1 MSRLSRAGFFALLV
15 LAAAPAKAEDIVI
28 TQFGAAFAG
37 NPFAVGIEGGYFKKA
52 GVNITGVIAGAGG
65 GTSVRNVIASELGY
79 GEVVLSA
86 AVAAIQEGQ
95 DIKVVNVGA
104 RTVADIVMV
113 VRPDGP
119 IKTLKDL
126 AGRKIGFSNP
136 KSLSEI
142 VAIMTVE
149 KSGLKQEEVQRV
161 ALGSLGGALTALEKG
176 AVDMAVGL
184 QVVWQQRSDKLHVVL
199 DAGKD
204 LPPMVQSVGIATGDL
219 MKKNPDKLRAI
230 IAARREAV
238 KFMNAD
244 PKAAA
249 KLTQK
254 YFPKVAP
261 DVLERVTVS
270 LAAGHYWSE
279 GRIEMEPIQNM
290 ARGLKLVGEV
300 KGEIDWKKVIDAS
313 FLPKDLQ

>member
-1 MSRLSRAGFFALLV
+1 
-15 LAAAPAKAEDIVI
+15 
-28 TQFGAAFAG
+28 
-37 NPFAVGIEGGYFKKA
+37 
-52 GVNITGVIAGAGG
+52 
-65 GTSVRNVIASELGY
+65 
-79 GEVVLSA
+79 
-86 AVAAIQEGQ
+86 
-95 DIKVVNVGA
+95 
-104 RTVADIVMV
+104 
-113 VRPDGP
+113 
-119 IKTLKDL
+119 
-126 AGRKIGFSNP
+126 
-136 KSLSEI
+136 
-142 VAIMTVE
+142 MTVE
-149 KSGLKQEEVQRV
+149 KSGLKQDEVQRV

-176 AVDMAVGL
+176 GVDMAVGL
-184 QVVWQQRSDKLHVVL
+184 QVVWQQRSDKLRVVL

-261 DVLERVTVS
+261 DVLERVTALLV
-270 LAAGHYWSE
+270 AGHYWSE